1 MPMPNIRSM
10 LAVLAAAAV
19 VIIAMAIYLFS
30 HYDSLPLTQVIILI
44 AVALVVLLVVMGVL
58 VTIIRRAGR
67 K

>member
-1 MPMPNIRSM
+1 MSNLRSM
-10 LAVLAAAAV
+10 IAVLAAAAV

-30 HYDSLPLTQVIILI
+30 HYDSMPLTQEIILI